1 MGLSKVITIP
11 DGSMKKTIF
20 AILILSALTLSG
32 CKKPVFTYVHDN
44 VTITSITVTNLGAP
58 DVPDFPGKPLYASVT
73 GQINDETGEILFPI
87 PRKDA
92 DKFDITRMK
101 AYASIPLD
109 AKFDPPLTGIHD
121 FSNDFPIRVYSLQT
135 GDYRDYVLKVY
146 FSRY

>member
-1 MGLSKVITIP
+1 
-11 DGSMKKTIF
+11 MKKTIL
-20 AILILSALTLSG
+20 AILTLSALLVQG
-32 CKKPVFTYVHDN
+32 CKKPVYTYVHNN

-87 PRKDA
+87 PRRDA
-92 DKFDITRMK
+92 DKFDIHRMK

-121 FSNDFPIRVYSLQT
+121 FSEDFPIRVYSLQT
-135 GDYRDYVLKVY
+135 GDYKDYVLKVY

>member
-1 MGLSKVITIP
+1 
-11 DGSMKKTIF
+11 MKKTLF
-20 AILILSALTLSG
+20 AISMIAAFMIQG
-32 CKKPVFTYVHDN
+32 CKKPVYTYVHDN

-73 GQINDETGEILFPI
+73 GQINHETGEILFPI
-87 PRKDA
+87 LRKDA
-92 DKFDITRMK
+92 DKFDLTRMK

-121 FSNDFPIRVYSLQT
+121 FSEDFPVRVYSLQT
-135 GDYRDYVLKVY
+135 GDYKDYVLKVY

>member
-1 MGLSKVITIP
+1 
-11 DGSMKKTIF
+11 MKKTIL
-20 AILILSALTLSG
+20 AILTLSAFLVQG
-32 CKKPVFTYVHDN
+32 CKKPVYTYKHNN

-58 DVPDFPGKPLYASVT
+58 DVPDFPGKPLYASVS

-87 PRKDA
+87 PRADA
-92 DKFDITRMK
+92 DKFDIHRMK
-101 AYASIPLD
+101 AYASISLD

-121 FSNDFPIRVYSLQT
+121 FSEDFPIRVYSLQT

>member
-1 MGLSKVITIP
+1 
-11 DGSMKKTIF
+11 MKKIILTII
-20 AILILSALTLSG
+20 ALSALAVSG
-32 CKKPVFTYVHDN
+32 CKKPVYTYIHDD

-58 DVPDFPGKPLYASVT
+58 DVPYFPGKPLYASVT